1 MDILNINETLATIIL
16 AAIIIFAVLIP
27 YYLNKQKLSKE
38 VLKNAVNLANEIKQ
52 SRLKIVN
59 EC

>member
-27 YYLNKQKLSKE
+27 YYLNKQKNARKISAQIEEAK
-38 VLKNAVNLANEIKQ
+38 KNG
-52 SRLKIVN
+52 
-59 EC
+59 